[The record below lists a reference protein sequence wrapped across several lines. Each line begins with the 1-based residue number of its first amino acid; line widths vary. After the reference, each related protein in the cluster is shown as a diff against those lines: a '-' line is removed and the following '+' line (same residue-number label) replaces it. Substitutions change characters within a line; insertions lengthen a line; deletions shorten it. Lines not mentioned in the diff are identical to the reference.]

1 MRTAGSQVER
11 SSLCGAV
18 ACRALCSLKRFSL
31 PEVYVSMNSPRYAFD
46 INFPPLLQIEFAGQ
60 ADTGHTDR
68 LTEGQTYSAT
78 VWQPVSRSASQP
90 VGSCRRH
97 LARNFY
103 SPLGLIWSR
112 SAVDSPSSRRRS
124 TLPEY
129 LLCFIFC
136 ALLLFSLYIYLY
148 DFHRLSPYGLKEC
161 DSRSYA

>member
-1 MRTAGSQVER
+1 MCQWIRPVTPLTSIFR
-11 SSLCGAV
+11 LC
-18 ACRALCSLKRFSL
+18 CKL
-31 PEVYVSMNSPRYAFD
+31 NSPARR
-46 INFPPLLQIEFAGQ
+46 IQ
-60 ADTGHTDR
+60 DTQTDGR
-68 LTEGQTYSAT
+68 IEGQTYSAT

-97 LARNFY
+97 LTRNFY

-112 SAVDSPSSRRRS
+112 CAVDFPSSRRRS

-161 DSRSYA
+161 DSRSYAWIPCTKEESWESLWKSAVWQS